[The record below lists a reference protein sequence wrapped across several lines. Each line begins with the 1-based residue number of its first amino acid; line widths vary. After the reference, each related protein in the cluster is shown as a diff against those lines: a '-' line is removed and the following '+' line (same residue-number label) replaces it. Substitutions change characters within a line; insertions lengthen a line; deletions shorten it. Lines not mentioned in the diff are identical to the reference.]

1 MKLHHPQQATMTAF
15 CKYLIRK
22 GRITESQFTRAKSKT
37 ETTNLKTGLC
47 AYAFGFMEEHQIRN
61 VLDIQDRTRQRFGTI
76 AVTLG
81 YLTQGQ
87 LRSILRIQRKHRVT
101 VEDMLVRQG
110 ALTEA
115 ALIEERQLF
124 QAETGLSST
133 DNLAIDDA

>member
-1 MKLHHPQQATMTAF
+1 
-15 CKYLIRK
+15 
-22 GRITESQFTRAKSKT
+22 
-37 ETTNLKTGLC
+37 
-47 AYAFGFMEEHQIRN
+47 MEEHQIRN

-87 LRSILRIQRKHRVT
+87 LRSILRIQRKHRIT
-101 VEDMLVRQG
+101 VEEMLVKQG

-115 ALIEERQLF
+115 ALIEERHLF
-124 QAETGLSST
+124 EAETGLSST